1 MKISKLLNR
10 INYLIILIFL
20 LTSIS
25 HAEDTP
31 VDIWNIKEGEKEVNF
46 PTSSK
51 KKDDDV
57 FKKQNTESSIYQMQ
71 SKKETDSIKLDE
83 NIISKDPLKLG
94 FCSEKDL
101 NKISEIHKK
110 VEEQPTNNIVDNVE
124 NNDKKDEGNKLS

>member
-20 LTSIS
+20 LTSIL

-31 VDIWNIKEGEKEVNF
+31 VDIWNIKEGEKEVNL

-57 FKKQNTESSIYQMQ
+57 LKKQITESSIYQMQ

-83 NIISKDPLKLG
+83 NIISEDVELLGLYDPEDYGLDINMWVNSDGDQLK
-94 FCSEKDL
+94 
-101 NKISEIHKK
+101 
-110 VEEQPTNNIVDNVE
+110 NIF
-124 NNDKKDEGNKLS
+124 